1 MHVRSAMEILRAT
14 KQEKSVLE
22 FDRMPT
28 RRILIVEDEEANI
41 DVVRNILEIMLDQ
54 DDLLVAR
61 DGHEG
66 IKLAYEH
73 DPEIILMDLSLPK
86 LDGWEVARSLKV
98 TLASRRFRFWL
109 LLPNSP
115 GTRAPYSKTWTAPE
129 PGPRSSKPSVKQ
141 TVSDSPKWNS
151 KTQCEENAPV

>member
-1 MHVRSAMEILRAT
+1 MELIATT

-22 FDRMPT
+22 FDRVPA

-66 IKLAYEH
+66 IKMAYEH
-73 DPEIILMDLSLPK
+73 GPEIILMDLSLPK
-86 LDGWEVARSLKV
+86 LDGWEVVRSLKSNHRFKKV
-98 TLASRRFRFWL
+98 PILALTAHAMVGDREKALEAGCDDYYAKPIEVDEFIHFMR
-109 LLPNSP
+109 
-115 GTRAPYSKTWTAPE
+115 PYLSA
-129 PGPRSSKPSVKQ
+129 G
-141 TVSDSPKWNS
+141 
-151 KTQCEENAPV
+151 

>member
-1 MHVRSAMEILRAT
+1 MEILRAT

-22 FDRMPT
+22 FDRVPT

-41 DVVRNILEIMLDQ
+41 AVVCNILEIMLDQ
-54 DDLLVAR
+54 DDVYVAR

-86 LDGWEVARSLKV
+86 LDGWEVARSLKSNPRFKKV
-98 TLASRRFRFWL
+98 PILALTAHAMVGDREKALEAGCDDYYTKPIEVDEFIHFMR
-109 LLPNSP
+109 
-115 GTRAPYSKTWTAPE
+115 PYLARE
-129 PGPRSSKPSVKQ
+129 
-141 TVSDSPKWNS
+141 
-151 KTQCEENAPV
+151 

>member
-1 MHVRSAMEILRAT
+1 MEFIATT
-14 KQEKSVLE
+14 KQEESVLE

-41 DVVRNILEIMLDQ
+41 AVVCNILEIMLDQ
-54 DDLLVAR
+54 DDVFVAR

-86 LDGWEVARSLKV
+86 LDGWEVARSLLEAGCDDYYAKPIEV
-98 TLASRRFRFWL
+98 DEFIHFMR
-109 LLPNSP
+109 
-115 GTRAPYSKTWTAPE
+115 PYLVA
-129 PGPRSSKPSVKQ
+129 G
-141 TVSDSPKWNS
+141 
-151 KTQCEENAPV
+151 

>member
-1 MHVRSAMEILRAT
+1 MRIAMEILRTA
-14 KQEKSVLE
+14 KQKESVLE

-41 DVVRNILEIMLDQ
+41 AVVCNILEIMLDQ
-54 DDLLVAR
+54 DDVFVAR

-86 LDGWEVARSLKV
+86 LDGWEVARSLKSNPRFKKV
-98 TLASRRFRFWL
+98 PILALTAHAMVGDREKALEAGCDDYYAKPIEVDEFIHFMR
-109 LLPNSP
+109 
-115 GTRAPYSKTWTAPE
+115 PYLTA
-129 PGPRSSKPSVKQ
+129 G
-141 TVSDSPKWNS
+141 
-151 KTQCEENAPV
+151 

>member
-1 MHVRSAMEILRAT
+1 MEILQTA
-14 KQEKSVLE
+14 KQEESVLE

-41 DVVRNILEIMLDQ
+41 AVVRNILEIMLDQ
-54 DDLLVAR
+54 DDVYVAR

-86 LDGWEVARSLKV
+86 LDGWEVARSLKSNPRFKKV
-98 TLASRRFRFWL
+98 PILALTAHAMVGDREKALEAGCDDYYAKPIEVDEFIHFMR
-109 LLPNSP
+109 
-115 GTRAPYSKTWTAPE
+115 PYLTA
-129 PGPRSSKPSVKQ
+129 G
-141 TVSDSPKWNS
+141 
-151 KTQCEENAPV
+151 